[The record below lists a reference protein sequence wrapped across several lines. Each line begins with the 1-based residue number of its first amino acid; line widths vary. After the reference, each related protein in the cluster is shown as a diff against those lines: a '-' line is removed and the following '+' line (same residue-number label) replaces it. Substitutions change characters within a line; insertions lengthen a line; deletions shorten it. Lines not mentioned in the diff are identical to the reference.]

1 MSAKGSLFLTR
12 PRLAD
17 HIADAPTM
25 RRRAADI
32 FSAILDG
39 SLKISIAGRYTLET
53 VGEALHALD
62 TRRML
67 GKPVLVV
74 A

>member
-1 MSAKGSLFLTR
+1 
-12 PRLAD
+12 
-17 HIADAPTM
+17 M